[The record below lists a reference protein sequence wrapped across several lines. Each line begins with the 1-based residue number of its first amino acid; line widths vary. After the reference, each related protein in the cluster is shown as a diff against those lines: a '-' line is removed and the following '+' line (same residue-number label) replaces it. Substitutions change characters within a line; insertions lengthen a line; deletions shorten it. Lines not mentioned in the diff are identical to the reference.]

1 MTQPA
6 ILHPAA
12 ARHDEGPGEHQP
24 LGVLAD
30 VDEPPRARQ
39 LRPEPADIDI
49 AQAVRLSHA
58 QERGVE
64 TAAVIEVELGG
75 LIQDGLR
82 IYRRAE
88 IQPPGRHAAHRTGF
102 GGQREVVQDVLL
114 GRHIGHAFRY
124 ADAEI
129 HHAAWPELHRRPAGD
144 DLPRGQLQRRD
155 RVADPPQ
162 LSAQRRGVWRAEGL
176 PMVPGLRNDD
186 AVDQNA
192 RDLHLARAQAAVLGD
207 PLHLH
212 DH

>member
-1 MTQPA
+1 
-6 ILHPAA
+6 
-12 ARHDEGPGEHQP
+12 
-24 LGVLAD
+24 
-30 VDEPPRARQ
+30 
-39 LRPEPADIDI
+39 RPEPADIDI

-88 IQPPGRHAAHRTGF
+88 IQPPGRHAAHRTRF

-129 HHAAWPELHRRPAGD
+129 DHAAWPELHRRPAGD

-155 RVADPPQ
+155 
-162 LSAQRRGVWRAEGL
+162 
-176 PMVPGLRNDD
+176 
-186 AVDQNA
+186 
-192 RDLHLARAQAAVLGD
+192 
-207 PLHLH
+207 
-212 DH
+212 